1 MIMYP
6 CFRERQRHPETT
18 MPEMGVGWRLKT
30 DRWRH
35 LDGDLRDRG
44 RDRQTEERV
53 RNTHKE

>member
-1 MIMYP
+1 
-6 CFRERQRHPETT
+6 

-53 RNTHKE
+53 RNTHRVRDKEGKSD

>member
-1 MIMYP
+1 MICTP
-6 CFRERQRHPETT
+6 VSGKDKDIQRQR